1 MNELLEI
8 KPKFFYE
15 EFSGSGGSIKLPK
28 NSKPVN
34 LDHLLKLKK
43 DLENVCLFWIKK
55 QVNFNPIV
63 SVYYK
68 RIIAKSN
75 RIKGL
80 FKNTLDEN
88 NELIVGS
95 RFYDDNNEKKQIIT
109 YCVSLKDLH
118 KSLDNLKQII
128 QIVKNH
134 FSNGVSYE
142 IIEKINSNKY
152 NKLFEHTKNSISKT
166 KFVSIIVDAY
176 YVKSLQIDNYTKKVF
191 NNSII
196 TIYDTKTELK
206 DIFEWLNIDIYKIN
220 KIDETTFWATPE
232 IYEIFKLKAPYL
244 IAMSTDDKIYLDY
257 ENEKKIKNN
266 ISEII
271 TIPDPTNEPIIGVI
285 DTLFSNEVYFNK
297 WVEYKE
303 LIDKNIPIYDN
314 DYDHGTAISS
324 IIVDGPS
331 LNPKLDDGCGR
342 FRVKH
347 FGVAASN
354 YFSSFSLLR
363 TLEEIIIS
371 NRNIKVWNLCLG
383 SRTEINENIVS
394 IEASIL
400 DKLQYQYDVIFV
412 IAGTNKTTNTDV
424 IKIGAPA
431 DSINALVV
439 NSVDFDNKP
448 ADYSRTGPVLSFFN
462 KPDVSYYGGT
472 IDEPIYVFTQNNK
485 LKKSGTSF
493 ATPWIARKL
502 AYLIHIIGLSKE
514 VAKALIID
522 SACSWNMD
530 FKNRDIMGYGVV
542 PIHINDILKTPKD
555 EIKLIITGQNQKYN
569 TYNNNILIPTY
580 DNNYPF
586 VCKATLCYFVDCSRQ
601 QGVDYTNTELSIKF
615 GRIKKDK
622 NNKLQ
627 IIDINKNN
635 QDTDKLI
642 YEREARDWYRKW
654 DNVKHIKEN
663 FFTSKKQKIRPKKVY
678 ANLNWAIS
686 IKTKQRIN
694 FKNKKQINFGIVVTL
709 KEINGINR
717 FDEFTKLWTS
727 NFHPYIVRRINIE
740 NSLENYQK
748 NFEELDFE

>member
-1 MNELLEI
+1 MNEILEI

-15 EFSGSGGSIKLPK
+15 EFSALGGSIKLPK
-28 NSKPVN
+28 NSKPVS

-43 DLENVCLFWIKK
+43 DLENVYLFWIKK
-55 QVNFNPIV
+55 QVSFNPIV

-80 FKNTLDEN
+80 FKSTLDEN

-95 RFYDDNNEKKQIIT
+95 RFYDDSEKKQIIT
-109 YCVSLKDLH
+109 YCVSLRDLN
-118 KSLDNLKQII
+118 KALDNLEQII
-128 QIVKNH
+128 EIVKKY

-142 IIEKINSNKY
+142 IIEKINDNKY

-166 KFVSIIVDAY
+166 RFVSIIVDAY
-176 YVKSLQIDNYTKKVF
+176 YIETLRVDNYNKEVS

-206 DIFEWLNIDIYKIN
+206 DIFKWLNIDISKMN

-232 IYEIFKLKAPYL
+232 IYEIFKFKAPYL

-257 ENEKKIKNN
+257 ETEKKIKTS
-266 ISEII
+266 IDEEF

-285 DTLFSNEVYFNK
+285 DTLFSNQVYFHK

-303 LIDKNIPIYDN
+303 MIDKNIYVYDN

-324 IIVDGPS
+324 IIVDGPR
-331 LNPKLDDGCGR
+331 LNPRLDDGCGR

-347 FGVAASN
+347 FGIAPSN
-354 YFSSFSLLR
+354 YFNSLSLLR
-363 TLEEIIIS
+363 VIEEIIIS
-371 NRNIKVWNLCLG
+371 NRNIKVWNLSLG
-383 SRTEINENIVS
+383 SKFEINENYIS

-412 IAGTNKTTNTDV
+412 IAGTNKIVNSDV
-424 IKIGAPA
+424 VKIGSPA

-439 NSVDFDNKP
+439 NSVDFKNNP
-448 ADYSRTGPVLSFFN
+448 TNYSRTGPVLSFFN

-485 LKKSGTSF
+485 LEKLGTSF
-493 ATPWIARKL
+493 AAPWIARKL

-522 SACSWNMD
+522 SACSWNTD
-530 FKNRDIMGYGVV
+530 FDNKHIIGYGVV

-555 EIKLIITGQNQKYN
+555 EIKLIVTGVNEKYN

-580 DNNYPF
+580 DNKYPF

-635 QDTDKLI
+635 QDTDQLI
-642 YEREARDWYRKW
+642 YEKEAREWYRKW
-654 DNVKHIKEN
+654 DNVKHIKEKL
-663 FFTSKKQKIRPKKVY
+663 FTTKQQKLRPKKVY
-678 ANLNWAIS
+678 DNLNWAIS
-686 IKTKQRIN
+686 IKTKHRIN
-694 FKNKKQINFGIVVTL
+694 SKNKKQINFGIVITL
-709 KEINGINR
+709 KEINGVNR
-717 FDEFTKLWTS
+717 IDEFIKLWTS
-727 NFHPYIVRRINIE
+727 NFHPYIVRRISIE
-740 NSLENYQK
+740 NSLKNYQK
-748 NFEELDFE
+748 NFEEINFE